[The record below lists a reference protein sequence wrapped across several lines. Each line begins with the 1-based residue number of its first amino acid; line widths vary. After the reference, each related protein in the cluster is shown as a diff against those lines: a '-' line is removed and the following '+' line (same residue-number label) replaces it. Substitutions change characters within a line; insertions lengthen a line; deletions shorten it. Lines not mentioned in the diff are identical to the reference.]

1 MLEKE
6 TDNSGGANMD
16 HSEKIEKLQHL
27 LDGGIITQ
35 EEFDAKKEQIL
46 KQTESA
52 TAEAVVEEEKT
63 VEFDVADN
71 EAVKATPVLQGAVDD
86 DLMSKRAALIGKNA
100 EHYLPIFEKL
110 DQSGGSSW
118 NWCGFFFAPFWF
130 AYRKLYG
137 WVAIAMIVPL
147 LLGIVVGVI
156 VYSSSADDAT
166 ANVIIRVSSLAVNIV
181 FAILANGVY
190 KKRIDKLVNEIPEDP
205 AERTKFIES
214 KGGVSV
220 VATVISIAI
229 YVGLYL
235 LM

>member
-71 EAVKATPVLQGAVDD
+71 EAVKATPVL
-86 DLMSKRAALIGKNA
+86 
-100 EHYLPIFEKL
+100 
-110 DQSGGSSW
+110 
-118 NWCGFFFAPFWF
+118 
-130 AYRKLYG
+130 
-137 WVAIAMIVPL
+137 
-147 LLGIVVGVI
+147 
-156 VYSSSADDAT
+156 
-166 ANVIIRVSSLAVNIV
+166 
-181 FAILANGVY
+181 
-190 KKRIDKLVNEIPEDP
+190 
-205 AERTKFIES
+205 
-214 KGGVSV
+214 
-220 VATVISIAI
+220 
-229 YVGLYL
+229 
-235 LM
+235 